1 MVEHTFD
8 VVIVGGGP
16 AGMAA
21 AVCAAES
28 NRRVALVDDNPAAG
42 GQIWRRQQQNPGNGS
57 AGEWFNRFKKAQ
69 VELFFGAQVV
79 GHPNGGVLVAE
90 SFSDTHVIRYDKL
103 VLAPGARERF
113 LPFPGW
119 TLPNVMGAGGL
130 QALVKSGLPIRGKRV
145 VVAGSGPLLLAV
157 AAYLK
162 KQGAD
167 VRLIAE
173 QTPWLR
179 LARFALSLWKHPA
192 KLTQSLQLA
201 RELFGVRFVASC
213 WPLSAQGNE
222 RLSGVALQTPS
233 RRWTEPCD
241 YLACGFD
248 LVPNLE
254 LAILLGC
261 KVEKRAV
268 VVNQWQESSV
278 RDVFCAGE
286 VTGIGGVE
294 LALVEGQIAG
304 FAAARRP
311 EAAQQHFRRR
321 QKLQRFARALQ
332 ETFTLRT
339 ELKSLPSSD
348 TIVCRC
354 EDVALSSLER
364 YRCWRQAKLQTRC
377 GMGPCQG
384 RICGPAAEFLWGWTV
399 ESVRPP
405 LFPARFDSLS
415 AGAAPVE
422 RRSEKSSSVQ

>member
-233 RRWTEPCD
+233 RRWTEPGTG
-241 YLACGFD
+241 YPAWMQSGKTGR
-248 LVPNLE
+248 
-254 LAILLGC
+254 GC
-261 KVEKRAV
+261 KPVAGKLGKKCFLRRR
-268 VVNQWQESSV
+268 SD
-278 RDVFCAGE
+278 RDWWC
-286 VTGIGGVE
+286 GIGSR
-294 LALVEGQIAG
+294 
-304 FAAARRP
+304 RRP
-311 EAAQQHFRRR
+311 DCRLCSRKTPGGCAA
-321 QKLQRFARALQ
+321 
-332 ETFTLRT
+332 TL
-339 ELKSLPSSD
+339 S
-348 TIVCRC
+348 
-354 EDVALSSLER
+354 
-364 YRCWRQAKLQTRC
+364 
-377 GMGPCQG
+377 
-384 RICGPAAEFLWGWTV
+384 PAAKVAAFCP
-399 ESVRPP
+399 R
-405 LFPARFDSLS
+405 S
-415 AGAAPVE
+415 AGDLH
-422 RRSEKSSSVQ
+422 SSNGAEVPPFI